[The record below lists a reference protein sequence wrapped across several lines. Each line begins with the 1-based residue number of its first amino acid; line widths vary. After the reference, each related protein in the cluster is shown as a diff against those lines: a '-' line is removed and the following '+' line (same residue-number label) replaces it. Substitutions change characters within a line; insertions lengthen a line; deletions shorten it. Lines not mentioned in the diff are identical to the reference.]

1 MRSLMVKKGRPDK
14 RSKTRSQAAGGGGGA
29 LPSGELIGPFDR
41 TLLYL
46 AVFLTGAAIMMI
58 EVLGTRILG
67 PFYGVGLFVWSSLIS
82 VTLIA
87 LALGYYLGGIA
98 ADRAKRFQLS
108 HGIALAALA
117 TALIPVFKT
126 PVLLQTNALGV
137 RAGAFTSALL
147 LFSVPLT
154 LLAMVGPRVIKLCTS
169 RLESVGRSAGSVYA
183 FSTVGSVLGTLVLGF
198 FLLPMMG
205 TRTILYG
212 VSVGLLVLAAVLGF
226 HERARKN
233 TLGLLVLPFVSI
245 AIAGL
250 LLFLGG
256 DRLQATPGFTTVYEA
271 QSIYGRVRVVD
282 ESERQLRWLLSDSST
297 IGAID
302 LRTGEAQFPYLY
314 ILEALPRFNPQG
326 RSALLI
332 GLGAGQLP
340 KLLGRYGIETDS
352 IEIDPEVAR
361 AAKDYFGFNHP
372 GRLILGDARYEVRRL
387 NQKYDFIIHDCFSRG
402 VVPAH
407 LLSVEMLEDLRSLL
421 NDGGI
426 LALNFYGYAEGEQAL
441 PAAAVAKTIEAV
453 FPFHRVFVSSLQT
466 ELTDHVFFASTEPVE
481 FKADEVDIA
490 PSPLGKLMLDNLL
503 RYEHKISSDQGF
515 VITDDFNPLDSM
527 QVKKAE
533 IYRHQVLS
541 DISADLLAR

>member
-1 MRSLMVKKGRPDK
+1 MMVKKHGSPDK
-14 RSKTRSQAAGGGGGA
+14 RAKPRSQAAGGGGGA
-29 LPSGELIGPFDR
+29 LPGGELIGLFDR

-67 PFYGVGLFVWSSLIS
+67 PFYGVSLFVWSSLIS

-108 HGIALAALA
+108 HGIALAALS
-117 TALIPVFKT
+117 TALIPVIKT

-212 VSVGLLVLAAVLGF
+212 VSVGLLVLAAVLALY
-226 HERARKN
+226 ERARMN

-245 AIAGL
+245 GIVGL
-250 LLFLGG
+250 LLFFGG
-256 DRLQATPGFTTVYEA
+256 ERLPTTPGFTTVYEA

-282 ESERQLRWLLSDSST
+282 ESERHLRWLLSDSST

-302 LRTGEAQFPYLY
+302 LRTGEAEFPYLY
-314 ILEALPRFNPQG
+314 ILEALPRFHPQG

-361 AAKDYFGFNHP
+361 AARDYFGFNHP

-387 NQKYDFIIHDCFSRG
+387 KKKYDFIIHDCFSRG

-421 NDGGI
+421 NDVGV
-426 LALNFYGYAEGEQAL
+426 LALNF
-441 PAAAVAKTIEAV
+441 
-453 FPFHRVFVSSLQT
+453 
-466 ELTDHVFFASTEPVE
+466 
-481 FKADEVDIA
+481 
-490 PSPLGKLMLDNLL
+490 
-503 RYEHKISSDQGF
+503 
-515 VITDDFNPLDSM
+515 
-527 QVKKAE
+527 
-533 IYRHQVLS
+533 
-541 DISADLLAR
+541 